1 MYNFLSLFTG
11 ILITIMISLNG
22 ILSTHLGNY
31 SSTLIIHIV
40 GFILLTL
47 FLIFKKYKIRFSR
60 KIPLILYS
68 AGIIGV
74 FTVLFNNLSFS
85 ALGASLTISLGL
97 LGQTIS
103 SLLIDSFGLMKMKKV
118 EFQKKKIYGVSLI
131 ILGIVIMAIY

>member
-1 MYNFLSLFTG
+1 MYNFLSFFTG

-22 ILSTHLGNY
+22 ILSNNIGNY
-31 SSTLIIHIV
+31 SSTFIIHIV

-47 FLIFKKYKIRFSR
+47 IFILKRYKIKFS
-60 KIPLILYS
+60 KNIPLILYS
-68 AGIIGV
+68 AGVMGV

-103 SLLIDSFGLMKMKKV
+103 SLIIDSFGLIKMKKV
-118 EFQKKKIYGVSLI
+118 EFQKKKIFGVSLI
-131 ILGIVIMAIY
+131 ILGIVIMTIY

>member
-31 SSTLIIHIV
+31 SSTFIIHII
-40 GFILLTL
+40 GFLIISLILL
-47 FLIFKKYKIRFSR
+47 FKKYKIKLS
-60 KIPLILYS
+60 KDIPLILYS

-85 ALGASLTISLGL
+85 ILGASLTISIGL
-97 LGQTIS
+97 LGQTVTSII
-103 SLLIDSFGLMKMKKV
+103 IDNFGLMKMRKV
-118 EFQKKKIYGVSLI
+118 YFQKKKIFGLLLI
-131 ILGIVIMAIY
+131 VLGIAVMAIY

>member
-47 FLIFKKYKIRFSR
+47 VLLFKKYKIRFSR
-60 KIPLILYS
+60 NIPLILYS
-68 AGIIGV
+68 AGVIGV

-97 LGQTIS
+97 LGQTVT
-103 SLLIDSFGLMKMKKV
+103 SLVIDSFGLMKMNKV
-118 EFQKKKIYGVSLI
+118 SFQKKKIFGVSLI
-131 ILGIVIMAIY
+131 ILGIVVMAIY